1 MKLMLPLIAAGLLVG
16 ATAATAADR
25 EAVSVRI
32 DASSV
37 DFSDPESIAAFR
49 RDIAR
54 QIEAA
59 CNPGDRLD
67 ADMKPDFRC
76 RQEMAANLEPV
87 VAQLIARA
95 TDRQLASN
103 R

>member
-1 MKLMLPLIAAGLLVG
+1 MKLMLPLLAAGLLVG

-32 DASSV
+32 NASAV
-37 DFSDPESIAAFR
+37 NFSDPESIAAFR

-54 QIEAA
+54 QIEEV

-67 ADMKPDFRC
+67 ADMAPDFRC
-76 RQEMAANLEPV
+76 RQEMAADLEPV

-95 TDRQLASN
+95 TDRKLASIG
-103 R
+103 